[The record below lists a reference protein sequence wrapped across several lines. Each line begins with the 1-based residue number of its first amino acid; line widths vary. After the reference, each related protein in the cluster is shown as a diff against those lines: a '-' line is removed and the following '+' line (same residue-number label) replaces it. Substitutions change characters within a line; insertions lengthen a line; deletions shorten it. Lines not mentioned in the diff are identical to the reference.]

1 MADKQQAGE
10 LTVAGTDALFQA
22 LYKEL
27 RSEAKRQ
34 RRKLSSLGGMQTTAL
49 VNESYFKLAS
59 SGEWSDRQHFLRT
72 AASAMRQLLVDE
84 ARKTLAEKRGSGA
97 EHDSY
102 NKTGFAEQID
112 DGTHEDPAT
121 IVAINNALSALADL
135 NPRLAKVV
143 ECRYFA
149 GYTEEETADMLDI
162 TPRTVRRDWLK
173 ARAYL
178 FERLQTEGQPDAGA
192 G

>member
-84 ARKTLAEKRGSGA
+84 QS
-97 EHDSY
+97 
-102 NKTGFAEQID
+102 
-112 DGTHEDPAT
+112 
-121 IVAINNALSALADL
+121 ADL
-135 NPRLAKVV
+135 PAQLS
-143 ECRYFA
+143 
-149 GYTEEETADMLDI
+149 
-162 TPRTVRRDWLK
+162 
-173 ARAYL
+173 
-178 FERLQTEGQPDAGA
+178 
-192 G
+192 

>member
-1 MADKQQAGE
+1 MA
-10 LTVAGTDALFQA
+10 
-22 LYKEL
+22 
-27 RSEAKRQ
+27 S
-34 RRKLSSLGGMQTTAL
+34 LSAMQTTAL

-59 SGEWSDRQHFLRT
+59 SDQWTDRHHFLRT

-84 ARKTLAEKRGSGA
+84 ARKTLADKRGAGA
-97 EHDSY
+97 GHDSF

-121 IVAINNALSALADL
+121 IIAINNSLSALAEL

-162 TPRTVRRDWLK
+162 TTRTVRRDWIK

-178 FERLQTEGQPDAGA
+178 FERLQTGQPPSAD
-192 G
+192 

>member
-1 MADKQQAGE
+1 MNNDKPSD

-27 RSEAKRQ
+27 RNEARRQ
-34 RRKLSSLGGMQTTAL
+34 RRKMASFGAMQTTAL

-59 SGEWSDRQHFLRT
+59 SGQWTDRQHFLRT

-97 EHDSY
+97 DHDSF

-121 IVAINNALSALADL
+121 IVAINNALGALGEL

-149 GYTEEETADMLDI
+149 GYTEEETAELLDI

-178 FERLQTEGQPDAGA
+178 FERLQTDRQPDAG
-192 G
+192 

>member
-1 MADKQQAGE
+1 MTDEQQAGD

-22 LYKEL
+22 LYAEL

-34 RRKLSSLGGMQTTAL
+34 RRKMSSLGAMQTTAL

-59 SGEWSDRQHFLRT
+59 SGEWTDRQHFLRT

-84 ARKTLAEKRGSGA
+84 ARKTLADKRGAGA
-97 EHDSY
+97 AHDSY

-112 DGTHEDPAT
+112 DGSHEDPAT
-121 IVAINNALSALADL
+121 IIAINNALGALADL

-162 TPRTVRRDWLK
+162 TTRTVRRDWLK

-178 FERLQTEGQPDAGA
+178 FERLQTEAQTSAD
-192 G
+192 